1 MVALAGEVVL
11 VGTKPDLRGYV
22 SLAALSGLASWGLL
36 GVGRFWDL
44 HRPGLGSRRFHMLL
58 FGMAVGLASLGM
70 DVWLDRDV
78 SDKPIATILRTGGW
92 NLETLEELTPS
103 AMTYLSF
110 AALAFAIPDWARG
123 VSRTRMRG
131 FSLWRAAWAGSV
143 AVVLAAVFGMQD
155 PFWFG
160 GVIGI
165 TSIIVQWVSPYDPQL
180 AARWR
185 RAS

>member
-1 MVALAGEVVL
+1 
-11 VGTKPDLRGYV
+11 
-22 SLAALSGLASWGLL
+22 
-36 GVGRFWDL
+36 
-44 HRPGLGSRRFHMLL
+44 MLL

-70 DVWLDRDV
+70 DLWLDRDV
-78 SDKPIATILRTGGW
+78 SDKPIATILHADGW
-92 NLETLEELTPS
+92 TIETLEDLLPH

-123 VSRTRMRG
+123 VSRTRMQS

-165 TSIIVQWVSPYDPQL
+165 TSIIVQWVSPQDAQFV
-180 AARWR
+180 ARWR
-185 RAS
+185 NAA